1 MKQERFAR
9 LRELLLKATE
19 LPEND
24 RRAYLEAEC
33 GDDSELLREIES
45 LLVHDKDRRA
55 ILDMHRGALGLESE
69 VAPYLEGY
77 RIIHKLGEGGM
88 GEVFLA
94 EQKQPLRRRVA
105 MKIIKLGM
113 NSKEVMAR
121 FEAER
126 QALAILNHPNIARIY
141 DAGSTKNG
149 RPFFVMELIEGDPIT
164 DYCKRH
170 HLTLK
175 ERLEIFIQV
184 CEAIHHAH
192 QKGLIHRDIKPS
204 NVLVTVQENR
214 PVPKV
219 IDFGVAK
226 ATNQRLTER
235 TIYTEQGR
243 LIGTPEYMSP
253 EQADMKDYEIDIATD
268 IYSLGVLLYE
278 LLVGT
283 LPFHPQMLRDAGL
296 DGMLQIIRDVDPPL
310 PSIKASTLDVSG
322 TIATLSRNRKTP
334 YLARQLR
341 GELDWITMKAMAK
354 DRTRR
359 YPSAQELLADIRRYL
374 DGDRVLARPP
384 EISYR
389 IAKAIRRN
397 RHRAVTYTAF
407 LILITVLVV
416 AAVYLVKSPPSRPD
430 RGSLAVVEEVGSSSA
445 RGISVRGE
453 VLWARRLPGKIWPNG
468 SWEMAERPHT
478 IVEQD
483 GNPVGTM
490 LSIWPDVG
498 SGSLWYLAAETGEVL
513 WTREA
518 RWDIAPVNDQGH
530 LVFDWNVLLR
540 WPGRAEP
547 VLAAVLRDGTYY
559 LSSLMFITLSNE
571 LLGAYYHPGPLSY
584 CDTLQLHGN
593 GSSILLYGCN
603 SSSRFVRE
611 LIPFDTGHHP
621 GCVILLDPPAV
632 NGQAY
637 PYAVGLPEHRDWPGM
652 AQAKEQSYLLIPL
665 LGPGH
670 GAIVRDLSVTRNA
683 QGEVS
688 MQAITDDGRI
698 VTLDED
704 LRPVNVFLPLNASA
718 YALYK
723 EGRAAFLPYL
733 LIRNGQKEYV
743 EVPMTAD

>member
-1 MKQERFAR
+1 MRQDRFAR
-9 LRELLLKATE
+9 LRKLLLEVVA
-19 LPEND
+19 LPESN

-45 LLVHDKDRRA
+45 LLAHDMDRRA
-55 ILDMHRGALGLESE
+55 ILDTHEGGGGLEPE
-69 VAPYLEGY
+69 TLPNLEGY

-94 EQKQPLRRRVA
+94 EQEQPLRRRVA

-113 NSKEVMAR
+113 NSREVMAR

-126 QALAILNHPNIARIY
+126 QALAILNHPNIASIY
-141 DAGSTKNG
+141 DAGSTEDG

-164 DYCKRH
+164 DYLKRH
-170 HLTLK
+170 HLSIN
-175 ERLEIFIQV
+175 ERLELFILV
-184 CEAIHHAH
+184 CKAIHHAH

-214 PVPKV
+214 PVPKI

-253 EQADMKDYEIDIATD
+253 EQANMKDYEVDVATD

-283 LPFHPQMLRDAGL
+283 LPFHPQMLRDAGF
-296 DGMLQIIRDVDPPL
+296 DGMLQIIREVDPPL
-310 PSIKASTLDVSG
+310 PSIKASTLDFSG
-322 TIATLSRNRKTP
+322 TVATLCRNRKTP

-341 GELDWITMKAMAK
+341 GELDWITMKAIAK

-359 YPSAQELLADIRRYL
+359 YASAQELIDDIRRYL

-384 EISYR
+384 GISFR
-389 IAKAIRRN
+389 FSKAIRRN
-397 RHRAVTYTAF
+397 RHRAFSYTAF
-407 LILITVLVV
+407 LILIAALAAT
-416 AAVYLVKSPPSRPD
+416 AVYLAGNPGRPD
-430 RGSLAVVEEVGSSSA
+430 HGSLAVVEEIGLSSA

-453 VLWARRLPGKIWPNG
+453 VLWARRLPGRIWPNG
-468 SWEMAERPHT
+468 PWENAKRPHT
-478 IVEQD
+478 IVELD
-483 GNPVGTM
+483 GKPVGTI

-498 SGSLWYLAAETGEVL
+498 PGSLWYLAAETGKVL

-518 RWDIAPVNDQGH
+518 RWDVAPVNSQGH
-530 LVFDWNVLLR
+530 LVYDWNVLLR

-547 VLAAVLRDGTYY
+547 VLAAYLQDGPYY
-559 LSSLMFITLSNE
+559 LSALMFITLTNE
-571 LLGAYYHPGPLSY
+571 VLGTYHHPGPLIY

-593 GSSILLYGCN
+593 TPSILLYGSN
-603 SSSRFVRE
+603 SSSRFIRE
-611 LIPFDTGHHP
+611 FVPFETGHHP
-621 GCVILLDPPAV
+621 GCVILIEPQAIQ
-632 NGQAY
+632 GQAY
-637 PYAVGLPEHRDWPGM
+637 PYARGLPEQRDWPGM
-652 AQAKEQSYLLIPL
+652 AEANEQSYLLIPPV
-665 LGPGH
+665 GPDR
-670 GAIVRDLSVTRNA
+670 GAIVRDLSATRNA

-688 MQAITDDGRI
+688 IQAAADDGRI
-698 VTLDED
+698 ITLDAD
-704 LRPVNVFLPLNASA
+704 LRPVNVFLPLNSTA
-718 YALYK
+718 YTLHKA
-723 EGRAAFLPYL
+723 GQGFFLPYL
-733 LIRNGQKEYV
+733 LIRNNQGEYV
-743 EVPMTAD
+743 EVPVSAD